1 MDRDGTM
8 IRDYHFIGKPEMV
21 ELLPGAVAAIR
32 RLNDAGWPLV
42 LVTNQSGIARGY
54 FTAAD
59 YERVQQR
66 LASLLAK
73 DGARFDAS
81 YMCPHHPDFTG
92 PCDCRKPGTLLFRR
106 AAEDHDLDVTRSWFV
121 GDKMRD
127 VTPAGALGG
136 RGILVPNDETPL
148 EEIDLARAEYEVAET
163 LDDAV
168 GRIIESAR

>member
-8 IRDYHFIGKPEMV
+8 IVDYHFIGKPEMV
-21 ELLPGAVAAIR
+21 ELLPGAAAAIR

-66 LASLLAK
+66 LMSLLAK
-73 DGARFDAS
+73 GGARFDAS

-92 PCDCRKPGTLLFRR
+92 SCDCRKPGTLLFRR
-106 AAEDHDLDVTRSWFV
+106 AAEEHDLDLTRSWFV

-127 VTPAGALGG
+127 VTPASALGG
-136 RGILVPNDETPL
+136 RGILIPNDETPL
-148 EEIDLARAEYEVAET
+148 EEIDLARAEYEVADT

-168 GRIIESAR
+168 GRIVESAR